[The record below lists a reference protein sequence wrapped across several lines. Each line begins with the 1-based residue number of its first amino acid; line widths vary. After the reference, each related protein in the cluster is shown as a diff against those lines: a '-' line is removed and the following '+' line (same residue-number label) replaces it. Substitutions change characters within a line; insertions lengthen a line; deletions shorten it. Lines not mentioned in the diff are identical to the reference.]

1 MIIAVIILAAILG
14 DVVRERLWSLL
25 HPYVVGG
32 EAGPADNDEEDGDYS
47 GDGED
52 DEKVGDEDD
61 DDVDSD
67 DRCTH
72 ISWVVLIWGLRITL
86 WHSAV
91 HYEGRFNNN
100 NMRNF
105 ETKKN
110 IKILKTK

>member
-1 MIIAVIILAAILG
+1 M
-14 DVVRERLWSLL
+14 L

-86 WHSAV
+86 SHNAIHYAV
-91 HYEGRFNNN
+91 TSE
-100 NMRNF
+100 
-105 ETKKN
+105 
-110 IKILKTK
+110 ILVSREFSRIFFIFASCS